1 MPKKKQLMTILKW
14 PLYIWILIFMVLG
27 ALWGLIAVNYGAG
40 EFHMD
45 WIAPFGDI
53 FLKLLKF
60 IAVPLVITSIISGI
74 ISLKDVDN
82 FAGIAWKTL
91 LIYIVTTAIA
101 ISIGLAGANMF
112 RPGDE
117 LAGIEISAQNDIVN
131 DLVKSQNEGDA
142 GPLDY
147 FVEMIPENFFLSASN
162 NSAMLQ
168 VILASVLLGI
178 AILSIPHNKRPVLTS
193 FIDELADVFIKMIFM
208 VMKMAPL
215 GVFAL
220 LGTVIVSFGADK
232 GVFIGMGKYV
242 LVVLGGLF
250 LLILCIYPVLNYLF
264 TGMNPF
270 RFIRG
275 IFPAQL
281 LAFSTS
287 SSAATLP
294 LTTLQVRNKLGV
306 SEEVSGFV
314 LPLGMTVNMD
324 GTSLYQAVSAVFIAQ
339 IFQIDLSVSAQLTIL
354 FTALLASIGSPAI
367 PGGSI
372 VMMIVVLSSV
382 GIPAEGL
389 ALILGVDRFLDMCR
403 TMTNVTGDAMVSCI
417 VEKLQKKK

>member
-1 MPKKKQLMTILKW
+1 ML
-14 PLYIWILIFMVLG
+14 LG
-27 ALWGLIAVNYGAG
+27 SLWGLFAVEYNVYD
-40 EFHMD
+40 FHMD
-45 WIAPFGDI
+45 WIAPWGDI
-53 FLKLLKF
+53 FLRLLKF
-60 IAVPLVITSIISGI
+60 IAVPLIIASIVSGI
-74 ISLKDVDN
+74 ISLKNMDN

-91 LIYIVTTAIA
+91 LLYLITTCMA
-101 ISIGLAGANMF
+101 ISIGLFSADLV
-112 RPGDE
+112 RPGDD
-117 LAGIEISAQNDIVN
+117 LAGVEIKQNDDKITELIGEQDDN
-131 DLVKSQNEGDA
+131 GSR
-142 GPLDY
+142 PMDY
-147 FVEMIPENFFLSASN
+147 ILNMIPENFFQSASD
-162 NSAMLQ
+162 NSSMLQ
-168 VILASVLLGI
+168 IIVASILLGLSILA
-178 AILSIPHNKRPVLTS
+178 IPEKKRSLLTS
-193 FIDELADVFIKMIFM
+193 LFEELNEVFIKMISF
-208 VMKMAPL
+208 VMKIAPL

-232 GVFIGMGKYV
+232 GVFLGMGKYV
-242 LVVLGGLF
+242 LVVLTGLF
-250 LLILCIYPVLNYLF
+250 SLILVIYPLINYLF
-264 TGMNPF
+264 TGMKPMKF
-270 RFIRG
+270 LRG

-294 LTTLQVRNKLGV
+294 ITTLQVRNKLGV

-339 IFQIDLSVSAQLTIL
+339 IFQIDLSLMAQLTIL
-354 FTALLASIGSPAI
+354 LTALLASIGSPAI

-403 TMTNVTGDAMVSCI
+403 TMTNVTGDAMVCCI
-417 VEKLQKKK
+417 VDRFQKK

>member
-1 MPKKKQLMTILKW
+1 LSIL
-14 PLYIWILIFMVLG
+14 
-27 ALWGLIAVNYGAG
+27 A
-40 EFHMD
+40 
-45 WIAPFGDI
+45 
-53 FLKLLKF
+53 
-60 IAVPLVITSIISGI
+60 
-74 ISLKDVDN
+74 
-82 FAGIAWKTL
+82 
-91 LIYIVTTAIA
+91 
-101 ISIGLAGANMF
+101 
-112 RPGDE
+112 
-117 LAGIEISAQNDIVN
+117 
-131 DLVKSQNEGDA
+131 
-142 GPLDY
+142 
-147 FVEMIPENFFLSASN
+147 IPEK
-162 NSAMLQ
+162 
-168 VILASVLLGI
+168 
-178 AILSIPHNKRPVLTS
+178 KRPIITAL
-193 FIDELADVFIKMIFM
+193 FEELNDVFIKMISF
-208 VMKMAPL
+208 VMKIAPL

-220 LGTVIVSFGADK
+220 LGTVIVSFGANE

-250 LLILCIYPVLNYLF
+250 SLILFIYPILNYLF
-264 TGMNPF
+264 TGMKPLKF
-270 RFIRG
+270 LRG

-294 LTTLQVRNKLGV
+294 LTTLQVRNELGV
-306 SEEVSGFV
+306 SDEVSGFV

-339 IFQIDLSVSAQLTIL
+339 IFQIDLSLMAQLTIL
-354 FTALLASIGSPAI
+354 LTALLASIGSPAI

-417 VEKLQKKK
+417 VDRFQKKK

>member
-1 MPKKKQLMTILKW
+1 MIFNW
-14 PLYIWILIFMVLG
+14 PLYVWILISMLFGVI
-27 ALWGLIAVNYGAG
+27 WGLLAVEMSWG
-40 EFHMD
+40 EFHLD
-45 WIAPFGDI
+45 WISPWGDI
-53 FLKLLKF
+53 FLRLLKF
-60 IAVPLVITSIISGI
+60 IAVPLILTSIISGI
-74 ISLKDVDN
+74 VSLKNMDN

-91 LIYIVTTAIA
+91 LIYVITTSMA
-101 ISIGLAGANMF
+101 ISIGLISVGIV

-117 LAGIEISAQNDIVN
+117 LAGIEIKQSDDRITE
-131 DLVKSQNEGDA
+131 LIGDQKD
-142 GPLDY
+142 GDSRPMDY
-147 FVEMIPENFFLSASN
+147 VLNMVPKNFFLSASD

-168 VILASVLLGI
+168 IIVASILLGI
-178 AILSIPHNKRPVLTS
+178 SILSIPSKKRQVLTT
-193 FIDELADVFIKMIFM
+193 FIDELAEVFIKMIGF
-208 VMKMAPL
+208 VMKIAPL

-220 LGTVIVSFGADK
+220 LGTVIVSFGADQ

-250 LLILCIYPVLNYLF
+250 LLILIIYPLINF
-264 TGMNPF
+264 FITGMKPLKF
-270 RFIRG
+270 LRG

-294 LTTLQVRNKLGV
+294 VTTVQVREKLGV

-339 IFQIDLSVSAQLTIL
+339 IFQIDLSFGAQLTIL
-354 FTALLASIGSPAI
+354 LTALLASIGSPAI

-382 GIPAEGL
+382 GVPAEGL

-403 TMTNVTGDAMVSCI
+403 TMTNVTGDAMVCCI
-417 VEKLQKKK
+417 IDKFHKRKELSLK

>member
-1 MPKKKQLMTILKW
+1 
-14 PLYIWILIFMVLG
+14 LYVWILIFMVLG
-27 ALWGLIAVNYGAG
+27 AVWGLFVVEQGIDKY
-40 EFHMD
+40 HMD
-45 WIAPFGDI
+45 WVAPMGDI
-53 FLKLLKF
+53 FLRLLKF
-60 IAVPLVITSIISGI
+60 IAVPLVVTSIISGI
-74 ISLKDVDN
+74 VSLKNVDN

-91 LIYIVTTAIA
+91 VIYLVTTAVA
-101 ISIGLAGANMF
+101 ITIGLGAANIV
-112 RPGDE
+112 RPGDD
-117 LAGIEISAQNDIVN
+117 LAGVEI
-131 DLVKSQNEGDA
+131 KEQNERITQLVGEQNEKET
-142 GPLDY
+142 GPLQYLVDM
-147 FVEMIPENFFLSASN
+147 VPENFFLSASN

-168 VILASVLLGI
+168 IIVASVLLGI
-178 AILSIPHNKRPVLTS
+178 ALLSIPAKKRPVLTS
-193 FIDELADVFIKMIFM
+193 FFDELSEVFIKLIFM
-208 VMKMAPL
+208 VMKIAPI

-220 LGTVIVSFGADK
+220 LGTVIVSFGANK

-250 LLILCIYPVLNYLF
+250 LLILFIYPLLNYLI
-264 TGMNPF
+264 TGMKPF
-270 RFIRG
+270 KFLRG

-294 LTTLQVRNKLGV
+294 LTTLQVRNKLDV

-339 IFQIDLSVSAQLTIL
+339 IYQIDLSMAAQLTIL

-417 VEKLQKKK
+417 VERFQKKK